1 MRKFLCHAGGT
12 VGGVLGLMI
21 LAGITG
27 HLRELVLGGSLVGI
41 LVIFAMIGLATAT
54 VVSAYEESS
63 GKTRLHTSIG
73 IGAAFVTVI
82 AVAASIGAALFGPDT
97 TAGVDWLSAL
107 YLLRAT
113 IIIGG
118 FSGAA
123 YNLSGR
129 LAG

>member
-12 VGGVLGLMI
+12 VGAMLGLMI

-27 HLRELVLGGSLVGI
+27 HLQELVQGGSLVGI
-41 LVIFAMIGLATAT
+41 LVIFALIGLATAT
-54 VVSAYEESS
+54 VVRAYEQSS
-63 GKTRLHTSIG
+63 GETGLHTSIG
-73 IGAAFVTVI
+73 IGALFVTVI
-82 AVAASIGAALFGPDT
+82 AVAAFISAVLFGPDT
-97 TAGVDWLSAL
+97 IAEFDWLSAL

-113 IIIGG
+113 VIIGG
-118 FSGAA
+118 FSGAV